1 MAAGKVKSYTTIWSE
16 NQARHARVPNYLQV
30 LKHLALTSD
39 TEEQK
44 LAKRRVLQI
53 CLELQDMKDCMKEG
67 ARNILFRQEIEQLD
81 NQHYHDTDPSVRF
94 FGLEW
99 KSVLNICE
107 EIYQD
112 MSSFWTQLEE
122 ENTVTYIILS
132 RTLFRLN
139 KLEYDVCNHAV
150 ALHV

>member
-1 MAAGKVKSYTTIWSE
+1 MT
-16 NQARHARVPNYLQV
+16 NYLQV
-30 LKHLALTSD
+30 LKHLALTSN

-67 ARNILFRQEIEQLD
+67 ASNILCRQEIEQLD

-99 KSVLNICE
+99 RSVFNICE

-122 ENTVTYIILS
+122 ENTVNPIVLA
-132 RTLFRLN
+132 RTISALN
-139 KLEYDVCNHAV
+139 KLDYDVGNHAI
-150 ALHV
+150 ALHEKRHSVEYELWG